1 MLLVLRTPA
10 LGTRLQMGP
19 HEGRVEGDDL
29 LLPDDHLCFV
39 AAQDAVG
46 HLGCKCALLAHIK
59 LLVHQNL
66 QVLLHRADLSEFYS
80 QSVLISRKAL
90 TQAQQLAML
99 NLIRF
104 TWVHFSRSLWMV
116 FLPSV
121 V

>member
-66 QVLLHRADLSEFYS
+66 QGLLHRADLCEFYS

-104 TWVHFSRSLWMV
+104 TWVLFSWSLWMV